1 MSTEGPAPRPTPAS
15 APGTLSD
22 PEAAAAP
29 TPADPPT
36 AVSAPTAA
44 PGTER
49 PRRYLPKLR
58 YELIGCGLHG
68 HELLGTDAA
77 ELRGGDQL
85 FARDS
90 GGVRWYRCLRC
101 DSWVVLSP
109 PSQPARRYPPSREE
123 VTLPLRGRPLRDRYV
138 LRLIAIDRVLHFLVL
153 SSLAAA
159 VFLFADHKAALNA
172 DFTRILHDLQGGLG
186 GPMATSRRGI
196 VHDLERLFAVSITNL
211 YLVGVAIAAYAALE
225 GVEAIGLWLGR
236 RWAEYLTFV
245 ATVVFVPYEI
255 YELTKSVTALKV
267 LTLVINLAI
276 VVYLLFSKRLFGL
289 RGGGRA
295 ERAEYDA
302 DVGWP
307 AIERATPQPFLA
319 GPSPAYGRPEAGG
332 ATGASSTSI

>member
-1 MSTEGPAPRPTPAS
+1 MSTEGPAPPPTRAS
-15 APGTLSD
+15 APGAVTA
-22 PEAAAAP
+22 PAAR
-29 TPADPPT
+29 TI
-36 AVSAPTAA
+36 SAPTAA
-44 PGTER
+44 PGTEG
-49 PRRYLPKLR
+49 PRRYLPQLR

-77 ELRGGDQL
+77 ELRGGDHL

-90 GGVRWYRCLRC
+90 GGLRWYRCLRC

-109 PSQPARRYPPSREE
+109 PGRPARRYPPSREE

-159 VFLFADHKAALNA
+159 VFLFAGNKAALNA

-186 GPMATSRRGI
+186 GPMAGSRQGI
-196 VHDLERLFAVSITNL
+196 VHDLQRLFAVQLRNL
-211 YLVGVAIAAYAALE
+211 YLLGVAIAAYAALE
-225 GVEAIGLWLGR
+225 GVEAVGLWLGR

-245 ATVVFVPYEI
+245 ATVVFVPYEV
-255 YELTKSVTALKV
+255 YELTKSVTSLKV

-276 VVYLLFSKRLFGL
+276 VAYLLFSKRLFGL

-307 AIERATPQPFLA
+307 AIERATPDPFPDGLPA
-319 GPSPAYGRPEAGG
+319 AHGPAVPGG
-332 ATGASSTSI
+332 TAGASSTSM

>member
-1 MSTEGPAPRPTPAS
+1 MNTGTPV
-15 APGTLSD
+15 P
-22 PEAAAAP
+22 
-29 TPADPPT
+29 
-36 AVSAPTAA
+36 APTAP
-44 PGTER
+44 PGTEQ

-77 ELRGGDQL
+77 ELRAGDQL
-85 FARDS
+85 FARES
-90 GGVRWYRCLRC
+90 GGLRWYRCLRC

-109 PSQPARRYPPSREE
+109 PAQPARRYPPSREE
-123 VTLPLRGRPLRDRYV
+123 ITLPLRGKPLRDRYV

-153 SSLAAA
+153 SALAAA
-159 VFLFADHKAALNA
+159 VFLFADHKAALDA
-172 DFTRILHDLQGGLG
+172 EFTRILHDLQGGLG
-186 GPMATSRRGI
+186 GPMATSRRGV

-211 YLVGVAIAAYAALE
+211 YLAGAVIAAYAALE

-255 YELTKSVTALKV
+255 DELIKGVSVLKV
-267 LTLVINLAI
+267 VTLVINLAI
-276 VVYLLFSKRLFGL
+276 VAYLLFSKRLFGL

-295 ERAEYDA
+295 ERADYDA

-307 AIERATPQPFLA
+307 AIERATPQPF
-319 GPSPAYGRPEAGG
+319 PDSPAAAHDRPEAGG
-332 ATGASSTSI
+332 AAGASSTSIYSSRPPGSSTPSE

>member
-1 MSTEGPAPRPTPAS
+1 MSTRTPAP
-15 APGTLSD
+15 
-22 PEAAAAP
+22 
-29 TPADPPT
+29 
-36 AVSAPTAA
+36 APTAA

-49 PRRYLPKLR
+49 PRRYRPRLR

-77 ELRGGDQL
+77 ELRPGDQL
-85 FARDS
+85 FSRES
-90 GGVRWYRCLRC
+90 GGLRWYRCLRC

-109 PSQPARRYPPSREE
+109 PAQPAHRYPPSREE
-123 VTLPLRGRPLRDRYV
+123 VTLPLRGKPLRDRYV

-153 SSLAAA
+153 SALAAA
-159 VFLFADHKAALNA
+159 VFLFAGNKAALNA

-211 YLVGVAIAAYAALE
+211 YLAGAVIAAYAVLE

-255 YELTKSVTALKV
+255 DELARSVTALKI

-276 VVYLLFSKRLFGL
+276 VAYLLFSKRLFGL

-295 ERAEYDA
+295 ERAEYDT
-302 DVGWP
+302 DVGWL
-307 AIERATPQPFLA
+307 AIERATPQPFPA
-319 GPSPAYGRPEAGG
+319 GPSPAYERPEADG
-332 ATGASSTSI
+332 AAGASSTSM